1 MPLKRATESASRAG
15 GAIERF
21 IERTLAPRLEELTG
35 EVRGLRGEMQQ
46 IDKRLTESIG
56 SLRNEM
62 QSEIRSVRGEM
73 QSLRSEMQTELRSV
87 RTEIEATRM
96 QVNTRIDAL
105 SQRLDD
111 ALDIRERLVAVEAKL
126 AARGN

>member
-1 MPLKRATESASRAG
+1 VALKRATDTASRAT

-21 IERTLAPRLEELTG
+21 NERTLAPRLEELAG

-46 IDKRLTESIG
+46 LDKRLSESIG

-62 QSEIRSVRGEM
+62 QTEIRSVNARIDA
-73 QSLRSEMQTELRSV
+73 SNV
-87 RTEIEATRM
+87 

-105 SQRLDD
+105 GAQVNTRIDALAQRLDD
-111 ALDIRERLVAVEAKL
+111 ALNVRERLVAVEATL
-126 AARGN
+126 AARAG